1 MDKTGTPAKKN
12 AKVSSV
18 SPEADETPKK
28 GKGTPKSK
36 KGTPA
41 AKKRKV
47 EEVVEEDEEDEVVKS
62 EVESD
67 N

>member
-1 MDKTGTPAKKN
+1 MDKANTPSKKE

-18 SPEADETPKK
+18 SPDAEETPKK
-28 GKGTPKSK
+28 GKGKPKSK
-36 KGTPA
+36 KAATP

-47 EEVVEEDEEDEVVKS
+47 EEVEQDEEDEVVKS
-62 EVESD
+62 EVDSD